1 MIKIKKEMYVTSRK
15 ELISLGKLNPKIFW
29 RELQQ
34 KKKQTDNNISAT
46 QWLNYAKFLYERTR
60 EK

>member
-1 MIKIKKEMYVTSRK
+1 MKMYKNMIKIEKEMYVTSRK
-15 ELISLGKLNPKIFW
+15 KELIYLGKLNPKIFW

-46 QWLNYAKFLYERTR
+46 QWLN
-60 EK
+60 